1 LNSKV
6 QDSASL
12 IKTFIAAV
20 IVVFACNPGQ
30 QVNDNVLPEGN
41 PQSAEILSAEVS
53 GPEMNYTF
61 NVEVKSPDTGC
72 QQYADWWEVITPDT
86 VLVYRRILAHS
97 HVNEQPFKRSGGPV
111 QITQGQEVIIR
122 AHMNNLGYGHR
133 VLRGSVVSGFRQV
146 EIDAAFGLFLAQKE
160 PLPGDCPN

>member
-1 LNSKV
+1 M
-6 QDSASL
+6 
-12 IKTFIAAV
+12 AAV
-20 IVVFACNPGQ
+20 IVVFACNRGQ
-30 QVNDNVLPEGN
+30 QVNENVPQQSD
-41 PQSAEILSAEVS
+41 PQSAEILSAAVS

-72 QQYADWWEVITPDT
+72 RQYTDWWEVITPDT

-111 QITQGQEVIIR
+111 QIAREQEVIIR
-122 AHMNNLGYGHR
+122 AHMNNLGYGQR
-133 VLRGSVVSGFRQV
+133 VLRGSVASGFRQI
-146 EIDAAFGLFLAQKE
+146 ELDQSFGLFLAQEE